1 MMYNWQQEDWP
12 NFVYSEEEI
21 DDPKIKFGISY
32 GQLSGI
38 LVSLPDNIKS
48 ESIIELMVNEAIK
61 SSEIEGEFLSR
72 QEVMSSIKKNLGV
85 HEQQPKQIK
94 DHRAKGIAQLMVAIR
109 KTYSK
114 PLSKKMLFDWHKML
128 MTGNKRIAV
137 GAWRSH
143 SSPMEVVSGAVGRET
158 VHFEAPP
165 SSQVTAE
172 MERFIDWFND
182 SAPNGPIMIDNPLVR
197 SAIAHLYFESIHPF
211 EDGNGRIGR
220 AISEKALSQGLG
232 QPVLL
237 SLSTAMEADKPS
249 YYSALKQGQRSNQ
262 VTKWIKYFTKT
273 VWVAQEEAEK
283 LIHFSLKKTQ
293 FFDQN
298 KDSLN
303 SRQTKVVNRMLAEGP
318 EGFDGGMSAK
328 KYMAIAK
335 TSKATATRDLQQLVT
350 LGVFAPT
357 GGGRSVNYSLDI

>member
-1 MMYNWQQEDWP
+1 MVYNWQQEDWP
-12 NFVYSEEEI
+12 NFTYEEQEI

-38 LVSLPDNIKS
+38 LVGLPKDIKS

-85 HEQQPKQIK
+85 HDQQPKQIK
-94 DHRAKGIAQLMVAIR
+94 DHRAKGIAQLMVMVR

-114 PLSKKMLFDWHKML
+114 PLNIQMLFDWHKVL
-128 MTGNKRIAV
+128 MTGNKRVAT
-137 GAWRSH
+137 GTWRTH
-143 SSPMEVVSGAVGRET
+143 TAPMEVVSGSIGRET

-165 SSQVTAE
+165 SDQMDSE
-172 MERFIDWFND
+172 MVRFIQWFND
-182 SAPNGPIMIDNPLVR
+182 TAPEQPLAINNPLVR

-237 SLSTAMEADKPS
+237 SLSTAMEANKTN
-249 YYSALKQGQRSNQ
+249 YYNSLKQGQRSNQ
-262 VTKWIKYFTKT
+262 ITKWIKYFIKT
-273 VWVAQEEAEK
+273 VWIAQEEAEK

-293 FFDQN
+293 FFDRN
-298 KDSLN
+298 NDVLN
-303 SRQTKVVNRMLAEGP
+303 DRQKKVINRMLAEGP
-318 EGFDGGMSAK
+318 AGFDGGMSAK
-328 KYMAIAK
+328 KYIAIAK
-335 TSKATATRDLQQLVT
+335 TSKATATRDLQQLAS
-350 LGVFAPT
+350 LGIFIAS
-357 GGGRSVNYSLDI
+357 GGGRSVSYSLEI